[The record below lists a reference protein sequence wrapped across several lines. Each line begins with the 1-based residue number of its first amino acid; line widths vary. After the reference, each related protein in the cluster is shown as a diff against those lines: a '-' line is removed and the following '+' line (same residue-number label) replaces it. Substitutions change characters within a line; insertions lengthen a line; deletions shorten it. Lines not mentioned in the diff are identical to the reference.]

1 MKKSKIQKEN
11 KKVALVLSGGG
22 SRGAYEAGAC
32 QALAELGIDIDI
44 ITGTS
49 VGAINAAIMTQ
60 GDLEL
65 AIKLWKEMETHMVF
79 DVPEGSQPFDYAR
92 EIVFNQGAGTS
103 GLKALMDKYLDEEKI
118 RSSKID
124 MGITA
129 VSLPDF
135 KPHYLFVDEIPQ
147 GKVID
152 YIMASA
158 SAFPAIHS
166 YPIDGVEFID
176 GGYADCMPI
185 EMAMSRGAT
194 HVIAI
199 NLRGYGKINQEAIK
213 NAPNLVWIESPWD
226 LGFQFVFD
234 LDNTR
239 LLLRLGYLDTFK
251 AYGVLEGGY
260 YTFARGIFDKNT
272 TRLADACAK
281 VFDLDPCIIYTYDVF
296 MEKLKTRLEE
306 SQSDAEEA
314 LERYK
319 TNSFKPRDL
328 IQLRADIDQLRTDV
342 KNVASDNILA
352 FIVAYSLKEKG
363 EKSFFQ
369 SRTVQKLIPEP
380 VLAAKFLVKYG
391 LV

>member
-1 MKKSKIQKEN
+1 MKKTEKKPTN

-32 QALAELGIDIDI
+32 QALAELGIEIDI

-49 VGAINAAIMTQ
+49 VGAINAAMVTQ
-60 GDLEL
+60 GELEL
-65 AIKLWKEMETHMVF
+65 ATNLWKEMETHMVF

-92 EIVFNQGAGTS
+92 EIVFHQGAGTS
-103 GLKALMDKYLDEEKI
+103 GLKALMDKYIDESKI

-135 KPHYLFVDEIPQ
+135 KPHYLFMDDIPE

-166 YPIDGVEFID
+166 YPIDGTEFID
-176 GGYADCMPI
+176 GGYADAIPI
-185 EMAMSRGAT
+185 DMAVKRGAT
-194 HVIAI
+194 QVIAV
-199 NLRGYGKINQEAIK
+199 NLRGFGKINQEAIK
-213 NAPNLVWIESPWD
+213 TAPGLVWIESPWE

-239 LLLRLGYLDTFK
+239 LLLRLGYLDTMK
-251 AYGVLEGGY
+251 AYGILDGGY
-260 YTFARGIFDKNT
+260 YTFARCAFDKT
-272 TRLADACAK
+272 TLKMADACAK
-281 VFDLDPCIIYTYDVF
+281 VFDMDPCLIYTREIF
-296 MEKLKTRLEE
+296 MEKLKAQLLAC
-306 SQSDAEEA
+306 QSDAEEA
-314 LERYK
+314 LKRYK
-319 TNSFKPRDL
+319 SGSFKPRELASLRTD
-328 IQLRADIDQLRTDV
+328 IQQLRTDV
-342 KNVASDNILA
+342 KNIASDNILT

-369 SRTVQKLIPEP
+369 SRTVQKILPEP
-380 VLAAKFLVKYG
+380 ILAAKFLVKYN
-391 LV
+391 LI

>member
-1 MKKSKIQKEN
+1 MKNSEK

-32 QALAELGIDIDI
+32 QALTELGIDIDI

-49 VGAINAAIMTQ
+49 VGAINAAMVTQ
-60 GDLEL
+60 GELEL
-65 AIKLWKEMETHMVF
+65 ATQLWKEMETHMVF

-103 GLKALMDKYLDEEKI
+103 GLKSLMHKYISEAKI

-135 KPHYLFVDEIPQ
+135 KPHYLFMDDIPQ

-166 YPIDGVEFID
+166 YPIDGTEFID
-176 GGYADCMPI
+176 GGYADTIPI
-185 EMAMSRGAT
+185 DMAVKRGAT

-199 NLRGYGKINQEAIK
+199 NLRGYGKINHEAIK
-213 NAPNLVWIESPWD
+213 KAPNLTWIESPWD

-239 LLLRLGYLDTFK
+239 LLLRLGYLDTMK
-251 AYGVLEGGY
+251 AYGVLDGGY
-260 YTFARGIFDKNT
+260 YTFVKCAFDKT
-272 TRLADACAK
+272 TMKMADACAK
-281 VFDLDPCIIYTYDVF
+281 VFDMDPRIIYTQEVF
-296 MEKLKTRLEE
+296 MEKLAAQLAA

-314 LERYK
+314 LKRYK
-319 TNSFKPRDL
+319 TASFPPRDL
-328 IQLRADIDQLRTDV
+328 SALRADMEQLRTDV

-352 FIVAYSLKEKG
+352 FIVAYSLKERG

-369 SRTVQKLIPEP
+369 SRTVQKLMPEP
-380 VLAAKFLVKYG
+380 ILAAKFLVKYG

>member
-1 MKKSKIQKEN
+1 MKKVQTEKT
-11 KKVALVLSGGG
+11 ALVLSGGG

-49 VGAINAAIMTQ
+49 VGAINAAMVTQ
-60 GDLEL
+60 GELEL
-65 AIKLWKEMETHMVF
+65 ATRLWKEMETHMVF

-103 GLKALMDKYLDEEKI
+103 GLKALMDKYIDESKI
-118 RSSKID
+118 RSSEID

-135 KPHYLFVDEIPQ
+135 KPHFLFMEDIPE

-176 GGYADCMPI
+176 GGYADAIPVD
-185 EMAMSRGAT
+185 MAVKRGAT
-194 HVIAI
+194 RVIAV
-199 NLRGYGKINQEAIK
+199 NLRGYGKTNQEAIK
-213 NAPNLVWIESPWD
+213 NAPDMTWIESPWD

-239 LLLRLGYLDTFK
+239 LLLRLGYLDTMK
-251 AYGVLEGGY
+251 AFGVLDGGY
-260 YTFARGIFDKNT
+260 YTFVRCTFDKNT
-272 TRLADACAK
+272 MKMADACAK
-281 VFDLDPCIIYTYDVF
+281 VFDLDPCIIYTSDVF
-296 MEKLKTRLEE
+296 MEKLRKRLAE

-314 LERYK
+314 LKRYK
-319 TNSFKPRDL
+319 TASFKPRDL
-328 IQLRADIDQLRTDV
+328 AALRADINQLRTDV
-342 KNVASDNILA
+342 KNVISDNILA

-363 EKSFFQ
+363 DRSFFQ

-380 VLAAKFLVKYG
+380 VLAAKFLVKYN
-391 LV
+391 LI

>member
-1 MKKSKIQKEN
+1 MKKSENTN

-32 QALAELGIDIDI
+32 QALAELGIKIDI

-49 VGAINAAIMTQ
+49 VGAINAAMVTQ
-60 GDLEL
+60 GELEL
-65 AIKLWKEMETHMVF
+65 ATRLWKEMETHMVF

-103 GLKALMDKYLDEEKI
+103 GLKALMDKYIDESKI
-118 RSSKID
+118 RASEID

-135 KPHYLFVDEIPQ
+135 KPHYLFMEDIPE

-166 YPIDGVEFID
+166 YPIDGTEFID
-176 GGYADCMPI
+176 GGYADAIPI
-185 EMAMSRGAT
+185 EMAIRRGAT
-194 HVIAI
+194 HIIAI
-199 NLRGYGKINQEAIK
+199 NLRGYGKINHEAIRT
-213 NAPNLVWIESPWD
+213 APNMTWIESPWD

-239 LLLRLGYLDTFK
+239 LLLRLGYLDTMK
-251 AYGVLEGGY
+251 AYGILDGGY
-260 YTFARGIFDKNT
+260 YTFAHGAFDKNT
-272 TRLADACAK
+272 LKMADACAK
-281 VFDLDPCIIYTYDVF
+281 VFDMDPCLIYTHDTF
-296 MEKLKTRLEE
+296 MENLRAQLRA
-306 SQSDAEEA
+306 SHSDAEEA
-314 LERYK
+314 LKRYRHA
-319 TNSFKPRDL
+319 SFKPRNLASIRADVD
-328 IQLRADIDQLRTDV
+328 QLRADV
-342 KNVASDNILA
+342 KNVISDNILA

-363 EKSFFQ
+363 DRSFFQ
-369 SRTVQKLIPEP
+369 SRTVQKILPEP
-380 VLAAKFLVKYG
+380 ILAAKFLVKNG